1 MCCLPATFWLIV
13 KGSVVY
19 LSFKN
24 SMFVL
29 LVKLLDI
36 LFSDDLTQ
44 FEVQVDLH
52 TLFIRKYLYTENH
65 FSKMFITGIKI

>member
-1 MCCLPATFWLIV
+1 
-13 KGSVVY
+13 
-19 LSFKN
+19 
-24 SMFVL
+24 MFVL